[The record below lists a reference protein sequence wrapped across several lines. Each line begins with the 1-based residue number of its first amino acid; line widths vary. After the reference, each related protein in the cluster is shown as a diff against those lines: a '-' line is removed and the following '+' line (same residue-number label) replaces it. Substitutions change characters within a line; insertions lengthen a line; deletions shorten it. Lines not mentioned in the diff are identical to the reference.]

1 MISEQELQRVFSGRK
16 VDCRLGLPPAEVTI
30 VVVCRDRLTHVGQ
43 RRIDDQMVVA
53 GIFFDRPRRRD
64 PEALQAKN
72 YGHRIFDSGSV
83 GGADDISDR
92 RRAIGERE
100 RGRNEKGGGAQG
112 FEHGGDPVGW
122 AVTRKDS

>member
-1 MISEQELQRVFSGRK
+1 MVSEQELQRVFSRRK

-30 VVVCRDRLTHVGQ
+30 VVVGRDWLTHVGQ

-53 GIFFDRPRRRD
+53 GIFLDRPGRCD

-72 YGHRIFDSGSV
+72 HGHRTVDGGSV
-83 GGADDISDR
+83 GGADDIGAR

-122 AVTRKDS
+122 AVTGKDS